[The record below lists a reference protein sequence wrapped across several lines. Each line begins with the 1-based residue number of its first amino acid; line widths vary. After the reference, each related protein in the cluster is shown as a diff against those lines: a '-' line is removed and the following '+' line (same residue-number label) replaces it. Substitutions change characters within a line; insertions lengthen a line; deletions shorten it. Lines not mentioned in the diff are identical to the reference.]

1 MTLTNPIKNAF
12 QYAIAFFIICFS
24 TLSFSQDSYPIDFQ
38 GDIITMDSNIDNFQW
53 SQFPQNS
60 ILKNNYTGWLQF
72 AQTPTYTI
80 QQDLKAAGITLESYI
95 PHKTYAFTASQEV
108 NPLVLKQ
115 KGVITILPYDNRM
128 KLSHDLKNETIGEWA
143 LRGDKVLIQI
153 QYFKNITL
161 DEISVLLKNDDLEIL
176 EIFTTGH
183 VAMLAIDI
191 DRIDEIASRNYVQY
205 MDVITPP
212 SIKEDTDGRGL
223 HRSNSLDTQQV
234 GGRNYTGAGIGVLVR
249 DDGIVGPHIDFEG
262 RIDNS
267 QASGTGQTHGDG
279 VAGILAGAGNLNPEN
294 RGMAAGSDVY
304 ISNYASSFLDL
315 STTSLINNGSVQIT
329 NSSYGNGCNA
339 GYTIT
344 ANTVDSQINNTPS
357 LLHVF
362 SAGNSNGSDC
372 GYGAGG
378 QWGNITGGHKQGKNV
393 IATANVNDDGSL
405 AGSSSNGPATDG
417 RIKPDITAHGQG
429 HISTDEDNGYLSFGG
444 TSGAAP
450 GIAGVA
456 AQLYDAY
463 QTIANGI
470 LPESALIKAIMLNT
484 ANDVGNTGPD
494 FQYGWGI
501 VNGLRAVKTIENRN
515 FFSRTVS
522 QGTSQNR
529 IIPVPQNTSQ
539 VRIML
544 YWNDPAAAT
553 GASTALVNDLDLI
566 VNDPAGTIYNPWV
579 LNSNPNAVTLN
590 APATTGVDRL
600 NNMEQV
606 VIDNPIA
613 GDYTV
618 DITGFNIPMGIQKF
632 YVVYEI
638 IEDQLTITY
647 PNGGESLTPNS
658 TEFIQWDATNTSGN
672 LTLEYSIDNGISWNS
687 ITTVNN
693 TALLYEWTVPN
704 DISGQ
709 CIVRIS
715 DSNGNTDSSDNPFS
729 IAQRVTGLSITQV
742 CPTYINVS
750 WNALPG
756 ATSYD
761 IYTLG
766 QQFMEVNG
774 SSSTLSYSIPITNI
788 SDAQWIAISANGG
801 NGWTSLRTN
810 AIEYDGGG
818 LINCSLSNDLTV
830 SSILNTAADFQTICN
845 PGPIII
851 SANIEN
857 LGSQDQSNFL
867 ISYQINN
874 DAIVQE
880 TYNGTL
886 NAGASILYNFNS
898 PATVTNN
905 GAGTLRVW
913 VSLNNDEQLVND
925 EKVFDYFAT
934 ATSESLDIAE
944 PFDVN
949 GVLPTGWILDNPD
962 NTITWTEELNI
973 IGSNGNPTTAAFVDG
988 ANYNSR
994 GQSDS
999 FTTNYYDLNFNGT
1012 ATLTFDLAKAQWS
1025 TTYNDGLRVEL
1036 STDCGSTFNQ
1046 IYFKDGLTLATV
1058 PYINSTWTPTTAAD
1072 WRQESIDLSAYI
1084 GNDIVLRFVNLN
1096 DYSNSTFIDNIALN
1110 STLSN
1115 EENTLANLVQMYPN
1129 PTSTIVSIQIDS
1141 SINDTIDIQIMNS
1154 LGQIIDEINQA
1165 VDANTTIIDVNNYQ
1179 SGLYFVNIAAGN
1191 LQTTKKL
1198 IIK

>member
-1 MTLTNPIKNAF
+1 MNLTNPVNSILKGTISF
-12 QYAIAFFIICFS
+12 LIICFS

-38 GDIITMDSNIDNFQW
+38 GDIITMETNIDNFQW
-53 SQFPQNS
+53 SQFPSNS
-60 ILKNNYTGWLQF
+60 VLKNSYTGWIQF
-72 AQTPTYTI
+72 AQTPTYI
-80 QQDLKAAGITLESYI
+80 VQQELKAAGITLEAYL
-95 PHKTYAFTASQEV
+95 PHRTYAFTASQEV
-108 NPLVLKQ
+108 SPIFLKQ
-115 KGVITILPYDNRM
+115 KGVITIRPYDNRM
-128 KLSHDLKNETIGEWA
+128 KLSHDLKNETIGNWA
-143 LRGDKVLIQI
+143 IRGDKILIQI
-153 QYFKNITL
+153 QYFKSITPE
-161 DEISVLLKNDDLEIL
+161 EISIDLKNDGIDIIEV
-176 EIFTTGH
+176 FTSGH
-183 VAMLAIDI
+183 NVMVAIDN
-191 DRIDEIASRNYVQY
+191 DRINEIASRNYVQY
-205 MDVITPP
+205 MDIIAPP

-223 HRSNSLDTQQV
+223 HRSNNLDTQQV

-267 QASGTGQTHGDG
+267 QASGSGQTHGDG

-294 RGMAAGSDVY
+294 RGMAAGSNVY
-304 ISNYASSFLDL
+304 ISNYASSFLD
-315 STTSLINNGSVQIT
+315 SATTSLIANGDVQIT

-344 ANTVDSQINNTPS
+344 ANTVDTQINNTPS

-362 SAGNSNGSDC
+362 SAGNSNGADC

-393 IATANVNDDGSL
+393 IATANVNDDGTL

-429 HISTDEDNGYLSFGG
+429 HISTNENNGYLSFGG

-463 QTIANGI
+463 QTIANGV

-501 VNGLRAVKTIENRN
+501 VNGLRAVKTIEGRN

-522 QGTSQNR
+522 QGTSQSR
-529 IIPVPQNTSQ
+529 VVPVPQNASQ

-553 GASTALVNDLDLI
+553 GVSTALVNDLDL
-566 VNDPAGTIYNPWV
+566 VVSDPAGSIYNPWV
-579 LNSNPNAVTLN
+579 LNSSPNAVTLN
-590 APATTGVDRL
+590 APATTGIDRL

-638 IEDQLTITY
+638 IEDQLNITY
-647 PNGGESLTPNS
+647 PNGGESLTPGS

-672 LTLEYSIDNGISWNS
+672 LSLEYSSDNGTSWNA
-687 ITTVNN
+687 IATVSN
-693 TALLYEWTVPN
+693 TSLLYEWTVPN
-704 DISGQ
+704 DVSGQ
-709 CIVRIS
+709 CLVRIT
-715 DSNGNTDSSDNPFS
+715 DSNGNTDTSDAAFS

-750 WNALPG
+750 WNAMPG

-774 SSSTLSYSIPITNI
+774 SSTTLSYSIPITNI
-788 SDAQWIAISANGG
+788 NDVQWIAISASGG
-801 NGWTSLRTN
+801 NGWTSLRNN
-810 AIEYDGGG
+810 AIEYDGSG
-818 LINCSLSNDLTV
+818 LLNCSLSNDLTV
-830 SSILNTAADFQTICN
+830 VSILNTTADFQFICN
-845 PGPIII
+845 PGPIIV
-851 SANIEN
+851 SASIEN
-857 LGSQDQSNFL
+857 LGSQDQSNFTV
-867 ISYQINN
+867 SYQIDNN
-874 DAIVQE
+874 AMIQE

-886 NAGASILYNFNS
+886 NAGSSILYNFNT
-898 PATVTNN
+898 PATVNAN

-913 VSLNNDEQLVND
+913 VSTTNDEQLVND
-925 EKVFDYFAT
+925 EKTLDYFAT
-934 ATSESLDIAE
+934 ATSESLDIVE

-962 NTITWTEELNI
+962 GNTTWTEEMNV
-973 IGSNGNPTTAAFVDG
+973 IGVNGNPTTAAFIDG
-988 ANYNSR
+988 ANYTSR
-994 GQSDS
+994 GQTDS

-1025 TTYNDGLRVEL
+1025 ATYNDGLRVEL
-1036 STDCGSTFNQ
+1036 STDCGSTYNQ

-1058 PYINSTWTPTTAAD
+1058 PYTNSTWTPSSASD
-1072 WRQESIDLSAYI
+1072 WRQESIDLSSFV

-1096 DYSNSTFIDNIALN
+1096 DYSNSTYIDNISLN

-1115 EENTLANLVQMYPN
+1115 KENKLASAVNLYPN
-1129 PTSTIVSIQIDS
+1129 PANTIAFIEIDKL
-1141 SINDTIDIQIMNS
+1141 TAETVEIQIMNS
-1154 LGQIIDEINQA
+1154 LGQVILQA
-1165 VDANTTIIDVNNYQ
+1165 DKVKSSMTTKLDVSNYK
-1179 SGLYFVNIAAGN
+1179 SGLYFVRVSTGE

>member
-1 MTLTNPIKNAF
+1 
-12 QYAIAFFIICFS
+12 
-24 TLSFSQDSYPIDFQ
+24 
-38 GDIITMDSNIDNFQW
+38 MDSNIDNFQW